1 MSTLKLVGVSHLF
14 VVPRIRS
21 SAYVRML
28 CDAFPA
34 LANSHPGDIQE
45 AALPA
50 LKHLVVV
57 DNTGE
62 FKQFE
67 RELEGV
73 RPAVDFREVMVW
85 REDTAERRRVGDIM
99 AGLEVDDVI
108 NLQFTRCV
116 RRCEWGNCRPHY
128 DAVNSGTTGAPKAV
142 SVSGQP
148 TSTSATNVHCYRA
161 SQLTHHNL
169 LNNGISIGR
178 CMHLTPSDKLC
189 TSSWPFVPFK
199 FVTLT

>member
-1 MSTLKLVGVSHLF
+1 MYSTAKFSCWVTNCAAAKSHSQVSTLKLVGVSHLF
-14 VVPRIRS
+14 VVPHIRS

-34 LANSHPGDIQE
+34 LANSRPGDIQE
-45 AALPA
+45 ATLPA
-50 LKHLVVV
+50 LRHLVVV

-85 REDTAERRRVGDIM
+85 REDTAERRRVEDIT

-116 RRCEWGNCRPHY
+116 EYAAFEVTACLLAGTYIVARLEHQRLYLWGRRFLPVI
-128 DAVNSGTTGAPKAV
+128 AV
-142 SVSGQP
+142 
-148 TSTSATNVHCYRA
+148 
-161 SQLTHHNL
+161 
-169 LNNGISIGR
+169 
-178 CMHLTPSDKLC
+178 D
-189 TSSWPFVPFK
+189 
-199 FVTLT
+199 

>member
-1 MSTLKLVGVSHLF
+1 MRTGSQVSTLKLVGVSHLF

-67 RELEGV
+67 REMEGV

-85 REDTAERRRVGDIM
+85 REDTAERRRVEDIM

-116 RRCEWGNCRPHY
+116 RLLVLGKRRSHY
-128 DAVNSGTTGAPKAV
+128 EPVSSGTTGAPKAV
-142 SVSGQP
+142 SVSETF
-148 TSTSATNVHCYRA
+148 TSNSVL
-161 SQLTHHNL
+161 SV
-169 LNNGISIGR
+169 
-178 CMHLTPSDKLC
+178 D
-189 TSSWPFVPFK
+189 
-199 FVTLT
+199 